1 MTIDRGAPLTDAGA
15 LLRHIS
21 NAYDRGDLT
30 KDGVARKICGL
41 AKKLE
46 AAVGPRGAHA
56 VIVHELGKWEGE
68 GLLATVRKWLSAMA
82 KGEGAFDS
90 NGRIYVSPEDRAA
103 CGRIYAAG
111 SMGGVVRAAREVS
124 RLEWERQQGED
135 KTADEQ
141 EEEARMLEAAHQ
153 QLTKA
158 LAELDSAGKDP

>member
-68 GLLATVRKWLSAMA
+68 SLLATVRKWLAAMA
-82 KGEGAFDS
+82 RGEGAFDS

-135 KTADEQ
+135 KTAE
-141 EEEARMLEAAHQ
+141 LEAAHQ